1 MSYTKYQIKDLNCN
15 YLDASQNNAEKMLL
29 SCINYQNYNESKKNN
44 IINESTLNGTSLI
57 EGFTS
62 DMGLSG
68 ISYVPNNECPMTF
81 TKVNN
86 ECHKVCHNC
95 KYTDKDGFFGTS
107 YSQSNNICGPY
118 GTFNGIS
125 NNGFIHCKLNE
136 DTLL

>member
-62 DMGLSG
+62 
-68 ISYVPNNECPMTF
+68 
-81 TKVNN
+81 VNN